1 MSATSTEP
9 RGAGATGAT
18 GREKVWDLADASV
31 DRVVRRR
38 GRDLGGP
45 IAAALGVVALAGAVA
60 PGVDGP
66 TRWCVV
72 AVAGSV
78 AVLVGFSAMRRRQ
91 AVLSLLLALAGL
103 VVPVIAG
110 VVTVADAVRA
120 PAAVQSA
127 VAAHELRD
135 PPGGLQPSAAFASLP
150 DRQQSDAAAFATT
163 LVERIRT
170 LHGSFGPYPTSL
182 ALSHGSVVEGSGRL
196 GGMSLGV
203 VPAHARLLY
212 TVSRSGDAFRV
223 TVVARSDEDATVT
236 ATSSLVTGL
245 P

>member
-1 MSATSTEP
+1 MT
-9 RGAGATGAT
+9 ATGTT
-18 GREKVWDLADASV
+18 GRPKVWDLADASV
-31 DRVVRRR
+31 ERSVRRR
-38 GRDLGGP
+38 GTDPGGP
-45 IAAALGVVALAGAVA
+45 VAAALGVVAFAAAAA
-60 PGVDGP
+60 PGVADP
-66 TRWCVV
+66 TRWSVV
-72 AVAGSV
+72 AAAGSI

-103 VVPVIAG
+103 VLPVVAG
-110 VVTVADAVRA
+110 VVTIADAVRA
-120 PAAVQSA
+120 PAAVHST

-135 PPGGLQPSAAFASLP
+135 PPGGLQPSAAFASLSG
-150 DRQQSDAAAFATT
+150 RQQSDASAFATT

-182 ALSHGSVVEGSGRL
+182 SLSHGSVVEGSGRL

-203 VPAHARLLY
+203 VPAEARLLY

-223 TVVARSDEDATVT
+223 TVVSRSDEDATVT
-236 ATSSLVTGL
+236 ATSSLVTAL